1 MKSEIKKLEHYP
13 VTLLEAVYRS
23 GTNENLKEVLK
34 EYDNILSEIPKLQKK
49 ILSYESKNEKLV
61 NFKGEFTDAMQ
72 QLARS
77 GEVGDYYMYSGTQ
90 RLNVDGGIIEPNS
103 YVYVDIAD
111 YKGEPTKILKS
122 IHIKYKTA
130 FEKKN
135 RYDVVIVG
143 AGAGGIGAAYALK
156 DSGLNVALV
165 ERLDTLG
172 GTHCNA
178 GVGLMIATP
187 VGDWYKNICQ
197 EAYNEGMMDFRAV
210 TTNKYKEVG
219 AGTTFEK
226 RWRGAL
232 FSDEKNV
239 INGYKGNHI
248 NINDVWFGTKYFTD
262 LKENIDIFL
271 NHEVIGTKA
280 DNNEIYE
287 IECIDLITGER
298 TSIVGDYFI
307 DCSADAVLF
316 TQNTGLTYGTDYYS
330 GTDGAARFSESAY
343 RENEE
348 PNIYGINTVEPVYFS
363 VANTYAN
370 GYIVPDPPHL
380 KEYSEVEYRANYDY
394 IPPGAD
400 QNIKMCSRSYGTHMS
415 TEHFLKRTRE
425 WNYADGYARA
435 AWLNLKDFNTE
446 GVRLTYFAG
455 ICKML
460 AIRESYRVACEKTV
474 DQTYL
479 GLKITSD
486 NLQSEKIMALSTWYV
501 DIHNQSYSAI
511 SNICNGI
518 PYEAMIPK
526 CYKNVLVASRCY
538 GASHIGL
545 SSVRLVKTMLDLG
558 YSAGKAMKQAVE
570 EQIEVR
576 NVDTQTVQQ
585 ETGIATTMREIET
598 YFYGSSVDYSEIS

>member
-1 MKSEIKKLEHYP
+1 MKSKIKKLEHYP
-13 VTLLEAVYRS
+13 VTLLEAVYKS
-23 GTNENLKEVLK
+23 GTRKN
-34 EYDNILSEIPKLQKK
+34 LSEILEEYEEA
-49 ILSYESKNEKLV
+49 LSELEKSGQNMIGESVKNDSLK
-61 NFKGEFTDAMQ
+61 NFKGEFVESKQAIV
-72 QLARS
+72 RS
-77 GEVGDYYMYSGTQ
+77 GEVGDYYMYSGTK

-103 YVYVDIAD
+103 YVYVDIAN

-122 IHIKYKTA
+122 IHIKYRTE
-130 FEKKN
+130 FEKKS

-187 VGDWYKNICQ
+187 VGDWYKNVCQ

-210 TTNKYKEVG
+210 TTDKYKEVG
-219 AGTTFEK
+219 TGTTFEK

-248 NINDVWFGTKYFTD
+248 NINDIWFSMKYFND
-262 LKENIDIFL
+262 LKESIDIFL
-271 NHEVIGTKA
+271 NHEVIGVKA
-280 DNNEIYE
+280 DNNEMYE

-316 TQNTGLTYGTDYYS
+316 TKNASLTYGTDYYS

-343 RENEE
+343 GENTE
-348 PNIYGINTVEPVYFS
+348 PDIYGINTVEPVYFG

-380 KEYSEVEYRANYDY
+380 KQFTDVEYRSNYVY
-394 IPPGAD
+394 IPAGSDP
-400 QNIKMCSRSYGTHMS
+400 NIRMRSMSYGTHMS
-415 TEHFLKRTRE
+415 TEKFFKRSRE
-425 WNYADGYARA
+425 WNYGDGYSRA
-435 AWLNLKDFNTE
+435 EYLALKDFDTS
-446 GVRLTYFAG
+446 GVRDSYFAG

-545 SSVRLVKTMLDLG
+545 ASVRLVKTMLDLG
-558 YSAGKAMKQAVE
+558 YSAGKAMEQAVKS
-570 EQIEVR
+570 QIEVR
-576 NVDTQTVQQ
+576 NVNTQQVQQ
-585 ETGIATTMREIET
+585 QTGIAATLEEVET
-598 YFYGSSVDYSEIS
+598 YFYGGSVDYVEIE

>member
-1 MKSEIKKLEHYP
+1 MKSKIKKLEHYP
-13 VTLLEAVYRS
+13 VTLLEAVYKS
-23 GTNENLKEVLK
+23 GTRKK
-34 EYDNILSEIPKLQKK
+34 LSEILEEYEEALSELKK
-49 ILSYESKNEKLV
+49 SGQSTTGESVKNDSLK
-61 NFKGEFTDAMQ
+61 NFKGEFVESKQAIV
-72 QLARS
+72 RS

-103 YVYVDIAD
+103 YVYVTLAD

-122 IHIKYKTA
+122 IHIKYRTE
-130 FEKKN
+130 FEKKS

-187 VGDWYKNICQ
+187 VGDWYKNVCQ
-197 EAYNEGMMDFRAV
+197 EAYSEGMMDFRAV

-232 FSDEKNV
+232 FSDEKSV

-248 NINDVWFGTKYFTD
+248 NINDVWFSMKYFND
-262 LKENIDIFL
+262 LKESIDIFL
-271 NHEVIGTKA
+271 NHEVIGVKTDA
-280 DNNEIYE
+280 NEIYE
-287 IECIDLITGER
+287 IECINLITGEN

-316 TQNTGLTYGTDYYS
+316 TKNRGLTYGTDYYS

-343 RENEE
+343 GEIVE
-348 PNIYGINTVEPVYFS
+348 PDIYGINTVEPVYFS
-363 VANTYAN
+363 VTNTYAN

-380 KEYSEVEYRANYDY
+380 KEYPEVEIRSNYDY
-394 IPPGAD
+394 IPPGSD
-400 QNIKMCSRSYGTHMS
+400 KNIRMCSRSYGTHMS
-415 TEHFLKRTRE
+415 TEKFLKRSRE
-425 WNYADGYARA
+425 WNYGDGYARA
-435 AWLNLKDFNTE
+435 AYLNLKDFNT
-446 GVRLTYFAG
+446 GGLRQTYFAG

-479 GLKITSD
+479 ELKITSD
-486 NLQSEKIMALSTWYV
+486 NIQSEKIMALSTWYV

-558 YSAGKAMKQAVE
+558 YSAGMAMKQAVE
-570 EQIEVR
+570 EQVEVR

-585 ETGIATTMREIET
+585 ETGIVTTMQEIET